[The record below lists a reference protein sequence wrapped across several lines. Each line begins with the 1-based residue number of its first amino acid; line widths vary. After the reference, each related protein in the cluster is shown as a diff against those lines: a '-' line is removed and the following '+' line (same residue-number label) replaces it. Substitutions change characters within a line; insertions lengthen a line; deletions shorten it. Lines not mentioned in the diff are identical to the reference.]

1 MMRRPPFTRRVL
13 TGGHRSLRW
22 TCGHG
27 PDRDGCAGRVRRDHA
42 AAPVRR
48 HARHGASPR
57 EAPRRGVRFP
67 PAGREGAWQAG
78 GMTAAG
84 MTLDER
90 YRVIQ
95 SREDRKNVGEGKSV
109 SVRVDIGGRRTIKKK
124 KKESKRERTYQWI
137 KKRK

>member
-84 MTLDER
+84 MTFDER

-95 SREDRKNVGEGKSV
+95 SRDRRFDGQFVTA
-109 SVRVDIGGRRTIKKK
+109 VRTRS
-124 KKESKRERTYQWI
+124 EEHTYELPSLMRI
-137 KKRK
+137 PSAVF